1 MRIYVLCFLLGSAL
15 LLTGCLKKDVGC
27 DYKDNNFVAPS
38 SEEQAVLNYLTSNN
52 ITATKHSSNMYYEI
66 ITPGSGGSPDVC
78 SQVVVNYT
86 GSLTTGAQFD
96 SGTNRVFD
104 LGSLIEGWKE
114 GVPLIQKGGRIKL
127 YIPPSLGYGPND
139 VKDGMGTVIIPAN
152 SVLVFDITLVNF
164 Q

>member
-1 MRIYVLCFLLGSAL
+1 MLI
-15 LLTGCLKKDVGC
+15 LTGCLKSDIDC
-27 DYKDNNFVAPS
+27 RYKDNNIVAPA
-38 SEEQAVLNYLTSNN
+38 SEEQAVLSYLTANN

-78 SQVVVNYT
+78 SGVVVNYT
-86 GSLTTGAQFD
+86 GSLTTGVQFD
-96 SGTNRVFD
+96 DGLNSMFD

-139 VKDGMGTVIIPAN
+139 VKDNMGTVIIPAN
-152 SVLVFDITLVNF
+152 SVLVFDITLVSF